1 MSSLNNSA
9 AEMVQSIK
17 KGEITSE
24 ELVKKYIEQIKKK
37 EKDVGAWKFFDEEL
51 AINQAKEK
59 DSLHQSGKHG
69 DLHGIPIG
77 IKDIFDTEDMPT
89 TDGTEIHKK
98 NPSLNDCTVV
108 SKLKQAGA
116 VIMGKTVTCE
126 LAYYSP
132 GKTKNP
138 HDLNRTPG
146 GSSSGSA
153 AAVASHM
160 VPLAVGSQTN
170 GSVIRPA
177 SYCGVVGYKPT
188 KGLISRHLVLQV
200 SRKLD
205 QVGVFSNSVEDAALI
220 SEQLIGYDKQD
231 PDTSLNPKPKL
242 LNACKQKPPMEPV
255 LAYINLPF
263 MNELEEDAKEGF
275 EEIKDEIKN
284 ELKSKVDE
292 VELPEG
298 FKGIPEWHKIIM
310 ESDMATSFSKEYKSF
325 KNKLS
330 NKIVEAIERG
340 QKYTSVEYNDA
351 LSKIDAANTYFKQ
364 FFHDYDAILTP
375 SATGEAPKGLEFT
388 GNPIFCTIWTYCG
401 MPSISL
407 PLLQGKNSLP
417 VGVQL
422 VSSLFDDERLFRN
435 ASWLTRKIKR

>member
-1 MSSLNNSA
+1 MSSPKLSA
-9 AEMVQSIK
+9 VEMVQSLK

-24 ELVKKYIEQIKKK
+24 ELVKSYIEQIKKK
-37 EKDVGAWKFFDEEL
+37 EKEVEAWEFFDQEL
-51 AINQAKEK
+51 VLKQAKKLDE
-59 DSLHQSGKHG
+59 LHQSGKHG
-69 DLHGIPIG
+69 DLHGIPVG

-98 NPSLNDCTVV
+98 NPSWNDCTVV

-116 VIMGKTVTCE
+116 IIMGKTVTAE

-138 HDLNRTPG
+138 HDTTRTPG

-188 KGLISRHLVLQV
+188 KGLISRHLVLQI
-200 SRKLD
+200 SRALD
-205 QVGVFSNSVEDAALI
+205 QVGVFANSIEDAALI
-220 SEQLIGYDKQD
+220 SEQLIGHDKQD
-231 PDTSLNPKPKL
+231 PDTSLNPRPKL
-242 LNACKQKPPMEPV
+242 LAASKEKPPAEPV
-255 LAYINLPF
+255 LAHIKLPF
-263 MNELEEDAKEGF
+263 MNELEEDVKEGF
-275 EEIKDEIKN
+275 KEIKDE
-284 ELKSKVDE
+284 LKGKVDE
-292 VELPEG
+292 IELPKG
-298 FKGIPEWHKIIM
+298 FAAIPDWHKIIM
-310 ESDMATSFSKEYKSF
+310 ESDMARSFSEEYKKS

-330 NKIVEAIERG
+330 DKIIEAIERG
-340 QKYTSVEYNDA
+340 MKYTSVEYNNA
-351 LSKIDAANTYFKQ
+351 LAKVDVANAYFNQ
-364 FFHDYDAILTP
+364 FFHDYDVILTP
-375 SATGEAPKGLEFT
+375 SACGEAPKGLKST

-401 MPSISL
+401 MPCISL
-407 PLLQGKNSLP
+407 PLLQGKNGLP

-422 VSSLFDDERLFRN
+422 VSSLYDDERLFRN
-435 ASWLTRKIKR
+435 ASWLTSKIKR

>member
-1 MSSLNNSA
+1 
-9 AEMVQSIK
+9 MVQSLK

-24 ELVKKYIEQIKKK
+24 ELVKSYIEQIKKK
-37 EKDVGAWKFFDEEL
+37 EKEVEAWEFFDQEL
-51 AINQAKEK
+51 VLKQAKKLDE
-59 DSLHQSGKHG
+59 LHQSGKHG
-69 DLHGIPIG
+69 DLHGIPVG

-98 NPSLNDCTVV
+98 NPSWNDCTVV

-116 VIMGKTVTCE
+116 IIMGKTVTAE

-138 HDLNRTPG
+138 HDTTRTPG

-188 KGLISRHLVLQV
+188 KGLISRHLVLQI
-200 SRKLD
+200 SRALD
-205 QVGVFSNSVEDAALI
+205 QVGVFANSIEDAALI
-220 SEQLIGYDKQD
+220 SEQLIGHDKQD
-231 PDTSLNPKPKL
+231 PDTSLNPRPKL
-242 LNACKQKPPMEPV
+242 LAASKEKPPAEPV
-255 LAYINLPF
+255 LAHIKLPF
-263 MNELEEDAKEGF
+263 MNELEEDVKEGF
-275 EEIKDEIKN
+275 KEIKDE
-284 ELKSKVDE
+284 LKGKVDE
-292 VELPEG
+292 IELPKG
-298 FKGIPEWHKIIM
+298 FAAIPDWHKIIM
-310 ESDMATSFSKEYKSF
+310 ESDMARSFSEEYKKS

-330 NKIVEAIERG
+330 DKIIEAIERG
-340 QKYTSVEYNDA
+340 MKYTSVEYNNA
-351 LSKIDAANTYFKQ
+351 LAKVDVANAYFNQ

-375 SATGEAPKGLEFT
+375 SACGEAPKGLKST

-401 MPSISL
+401 MPCISL
-407 PLLQGKNSLP
+407 PLLQGKNGLP

-435 ASWLTRKIKR
+435 ASWLTSKIKR

>member
-1 MSSLNNSA
+1 MSSNKLSA
-9 AEMVQSIK
+9 VDIVQSLK
-17 KGEITSE
+17 KGEITCV
-24 ELVKKYIEQIKKK
+24 ELTKTFIEQIKNK
-37 EKDVGAWKFFDEEL
+37 EKDVGAWEYFNEEL
-51 AINQAKEK
+51 VLNQAKKLDE
-59 DSLHQSGKHG
+59 DHQSGKIQG
-69 DLHGIPIG
+69 DLHGIPVG

-89 TDGTEIHKK
+89 TDGTELHKK
-98 NPSLNDCTVV
+98 NPSWSDCTVV

-116 VIMGKTVTCE
+116 IIMGKTVTAE

-138 HDLNRTPG
+138 HDLTRTPG

-177 SYCGVVGYKPT
+177 SYCGIVGYKPT

-200 SRKLD
+200 SRTLD

-242 LNACKQKPPMEPV
+242 LTACKQKPPMEPV
-255 LAYINLPF
+255 LAYIKLPF
-263 MNELEEDAKEGF
+263 MNELEKDAKEGF
-275 EEIKDEIKN
+275 EEIKDE
-284 ELKSKVDE
+284 LKGKVDE

-298 FKGIPEWHKIIM
+298 FKDTVKSHTIIM
-310 ESDMATSFSKEYKSF
+310 ESDMASSFSKEYKKS

-330 NKIVEAIERG
+330 DKIVEAIERG
-340 QKYTSVEYNDA
+340 MRYTSIEYNDA
-351 LSKIDAANTYFKQ
+351 LSKIEVANTYFKQ

-375 SATGEAPKGLEFT
+375 SATGEPPKGLKST
-388 GNPIFCTIWTYCG
+388 GNPIFSTIWTYCG
-401 MPSISL
+401 MPCISL
-407 PLLQGKNSLP
+407 PLLRGANELP

-435 ASWLTRKIKR
+435 ASWLTSKIKR

>member
-1 MSSLNNSA
+1 MSSLNTSA
-9 AEMVQSIK
+9 VEMVKSLK
-17 KGEITSE
+17 KGELTSE
-24 ELVKKYIEQIKKK
+24 ELVKSYIKEIKKK
-37 EKDVGAWKFFDEEL
+37 ENDVQAWEYFDEEL
-51 AINQAKEK
+51 VLTQAKQC
-59 DSLHQSGKHG
+59 DLLHQSGQHG
-69 DLHGIPIG
+69 DLHGIPVG

-89 TDGTEIHKK
+89 SDGTEIHKK
-98 NPSLNDCTVV
+98 NLSLNDCTVV

-116 VIMGKTVTCE
+116 IIMGKTVTCE

-138 HDLNRTPG
+138 HDLSRTPG

-188 KGLISRHLVLQV
+188 RGLISRHLVLQV

-220 SEQLIGYDKQD
+220 SEQLIGYDQQD

-242 LNACKQKPPMEPV
+242 LAACQQKPPMEPV
-255 LAYINLPF
+255 LAYIKLPF
-263 MNELEEDAKEGF
+263 IKELEEDTKEGF

-284 ELKSKVDE
+284 KLKGKVDV

-298 FKGIPEWHKIIM
+298 FRGIPEWHKIIM
-310 ESDMATSFSKEYKSF
+310 ESDMATSFSEEYKSS

-330 NKIVEAIERG
+330 DKIVEAIERG
-340 QKYTSVEYNDA
+340 MKYTSVEYNEA
-351 LSKIDAANTYFKQ
+351 LSKIDTANTYFKQ

-375 SATGEAPKGLEFT
+375 PATGEAPKGLDFT
-388 GNPIFCTIWTYCG
+388 GNPIFCTVWTYCG

-407 PLLQGKNSLP
+407 PLLQGKNGLP
-417 VGVQL
+417 IGVQL

-435 ASWLTRKIKR
+435 ANWLTSKIKK

>member
-1 MSSLNNSA
+1 MPSIKTSA
-9 AEMVQSIK
+9 VEMVKAIK
-17 KGEITSE
+17 KGEISSE
-24 ELVKKYIEQIKKK
+24 ELVKIYIEQIKKK
-37 EKDVGAWKFFDEEL
+37 EKDVEAFQFFDEEL
-51 AINQAKEK
+51 ALSQAKK
-59 DSLHQSGKHG
+59 SDALHQVGQHG
-69 DLHGIPIG
+69 DLHGIPVG
-77 IKDIFDTEDMPT
+77 VKDIFDTADMPT
-89 TDGTEIHKK
+89 EDGTEIHKN
-98 NPSLNDCTVV
+98 NPCLDDCTVV

-116 VIMGKTVTCE
+116 IIMGKTVTTE

-138 HDLNRTPG
+138 HDLGRTPG

-160 VPLAVGSQTN
+160 VPLAIGSQTN

-188 KGLISRHLVLQV
+188 RGLISRHLVMQI

-205 QVGVFSNSVEDAALI
+205 HVGVFANSIEDAALI

-242 LNACKQKPPMEPV
+242 LSASKEKPPMEP
-255 LAYINLPF
+255 LFAFIKLPF
-263 MNELEEDAKEGF
+263 MDKLDEDAAEGF
-275 EEIKDEIKN
+275 KEVKE
-284 ELKSKVDE
+284 ELKGKVDE
-292 VELPEG
+292 IELPKG
-298 FKGIPEWHKIIM
+298 FDEIPEWQKVIM
-310 ESDMATSFSKEYKSF
+310 ESDMANSFSDEYKKAKS
-325 KNKLS
+325 KLS
-330 NKIVEAIERG
+330 DKIIEAIERG
-340 QKYTSVEYNDA
+340 MKYTSMEYNNA
-351 LSKIDAANTYFKQ
+351 LSQIDVANSYFKQ

-375 SATGEAPKGLEFT
+375 SSTGEAPKDLKST
-388 GNPIFCTIWTYCG
+388 GDPIFCTLWTYCG

-407 PLLQGKNSLP
+407 PLLQGKNGLP

-435 ASWLTRKIKR
+435 ANWLKNKIKG

>member
-1 MSSLNNSA
+1 MSSPKLSA
-9 AEMVQSIK
+9 VEMVQSLK

-24 ELVKKYIEQIKKK
+24 ELVKSYIEQIKKK
-37 EKDVGAWKFFDEEL
+37 EKEVEAWEFFDQEL
-51 AINQAKEK
+51 VLKQAKKLDE
-59 DSLHQSGKHG
+59 LHQSGKHG
-69 DLHGIPIG
+69 DLHGIPVG

-98 NPSLNDCTVV
+98 NPSWNDCTVV

-116 VIMGKTVTCE
+116 IIMGKTVTAE

-138 HDLNRTPG
+138 HDTTRTPG

-188 KGLISRHLVLQV
+188 KGLISRHLVLQI
-200 SRKLD
+200 SRALD
-205 QVGVFSNSVEDAALI
+205 QVGVFANSIEDAALI
-220 SEQLIGYDKQD
+220 SEQLIGHDKQD
-231 PDTSLNPKPKL
+231 PDTSLNPRPKL
-242 LNACKQKPPMEPV
+242 LAASKEKPPAEPV
-255 LAYINLPF
+255 LAHIKLPF
-263 MNELEEDAKEGF
+263 MNELEEDVKEGF
-275 EEIKDEIKN
+275 KEIKDE
-284 ELKSKVDE
+284 LKGKVDE
-292 VELPEG
+292 IELPEG
-298 FKGIPEWHKIIM
+298 FAGIPDWHKIIM
-310 ESDMATSFSKEYKSF
+310 ESDMARSFSEEYKKS

-330 NKIVEAIERG
+330 DKIIEAIERG
-340 QKYTSVEYNDA
+340 MKYTSVEYNNA
-351 LSKIDAANTYFKQ
+351 LAKIDVANAYFNQ

-375 SATGEAPKGLEFT
+375 SACGEAPKGLKST

-401 MPSISL
+401 MPCISL
-407 PLLQGKNSLP
+407 PLLQGKNGLP

-435 ASWLTRKIKR
+435 ASWLTSKIKR

>member
-1 MSSLNNSA
+1 MSSPKLSA
-9 AEMVQSIK
+9 VEMVQSLK

-24 ELVKKYIEQIKKK
+24 ELVKSYIEQIKKK
-37 EKDVGAWKFFDEEL
+37 EKEVEAWEFFDQEL
-51 AINQAKEK
+51 VLKQAKKLDE
-59 DSLHQSGKHG
+59 LHQSGKHG
-69 DLHGIPIG
+69 DLHGIPVG

-98 NPSLNDCTVV
+98 NPSWNDCTVV

-116 VIMGKTVTCE
+116 IIMGKTVTAE

-138 HDLNRTPG
+138 HDTTRTPG

-188 KGLISRHLVLQV
+188 KGLISRHLVLQI
-200 SRKLD
+200 SRALD
-205 QVGVFSNSVEDAALI
+205 QVGVFANSIEDAALI
-220 SEQLIGYDKQD
+220 SEQLIGHDKQD
-231 PDTSLNPKPKL
+231 PDTSLNPRPKL
-242 LNACKQKPPMEPV
+242 LAASKEKPPAEPV
-255 LAYINLPF
+255 LAHIKLPF
-263 MNELEEDAKEGF
+263 MNELEEDVKEGF
-275 EEIKDEIKN
+275 KEIKDE
-284 ELKSKVDE
+284 LKGKVDE
-292 VELPEG
+292 IELPKG
-298 FKGIPEWHKIIM
+298 FAAIPDWHKIIM
-310 ESDMATSFSKEYKSF
+310 ESDMARSFSEEYKKS

-330 NKIVEAIERG
+330 DKIIEAIERG
-340 QKYTSVEYNDA
+340 MKYTSVEYNNA
-351 LSKIDAANTYFKQ
+351 LAKVDVANAYFNQ

-375 SATGEAPKGLEFT
+375 SACGEAPKGLKST

-401 MPSISL
+401 MPCISL
-407 PLLQGKNSLP
+407 PLLQGKNGLP

-435 ASWLTRKIKR
+435 ASWLTSKIKR

>member
-1 MSSLNNSA
+1 
-9 AEMVQSIK
+9 MVQSLK

-24 ELVKKYIEQIKKK
+24 ELVKSYIEQIKKK
-37 EKDVGAWKFFDEEL
+37 EKEVEAWEFFDQEL
-51 AINQAKEK
+51 VLKQAKKLDE
-59 DSLHQSGKHG
+59 LHQSGKHG
-69 DLHGIPIG
+69 DLHGIPVG

-98 NPSLNDCTVV
+98 NPSWNDCTVV

-116 VIMGKTVTCE
+116 IIMGKTVTAE

-138 HDLNRTPG
+138 HDTTRTPG

-188 KGLISRHLVLQV
+188 KGLISRHLVLQI
-200 SRKLD
+200 SRALD
-205 QVGVFSNSVEDAALI
+205 QVGVFANSIEDAALI
-220 SEQLIGYDKQD
+220 SEQLIGHDKQD
-231 PDTSLNPKPKL
+231 PDTSLNPRPKL
-242 LNACKQKPPMEPV
+242 LAASKEKPPAEPV
-255 LAYINLPF
+255 LAHIKLPF
-263 MNELEEDAKEGF
+263 MNELEEDVKEGF
-275 EEIKDEIKN
+275 KEIKDE
-284 ELKSKVDE
+284 LKGKVDE
-292 VELPEG
+292 IELPEG
-298 FKGIPEWHKIIM
+298 FAGIPDWHKIIM
-310 ESDMATSFSKEYKSF
+310 ESDMARSFSEEYKKS

-330 NKIVEAIERG
+330 DKIIEAIERG
-340 QKYTSVEYNDA
+340 MKYTSVEYNNA
-351 LSKIDAANTYFKQ
+351 LAKVDVANAYFNQ

-375 SATGEAPKGLEFT
+375 SACGEAPKGLKST

-401 MPSISL
+401 MPCISL
-407 PLLQGKNSLP
+407 PLLQGKNGLP

-435 ASWLTRKIKR
+435 ASWLTSKIKR

>member
-1 MSSLNNSA
+1 MSSFKTSA
-9 AEMVQSIK
+9 VEMVQSIK

-24 ELVKKYIEQIKKK
+24 ELVKIYIEQIKKK
-37 EKDVGAWKFFDEEL
+37 EKDVQAFQFFDEDL
-51 AINQAKEK
+51 AIAQAKK
-59 DSLHQSGKHG
+59 LDALHQAGQHG
-69 DLHGIPIG
+69 DLHGVPVG
-77 IKDIFDTEDMPT
+77 VKDIFDTSDMPT
-89 TDGTEIHKK
+89 EDGTEIHKN

-116 VIMGKTVTCE
+116 IIMGKTVTTE

-138 HDLNRTPG
+138 HDLKRTPG

-188 KGLISRHLVLQV
+188 KGLISRHLVMQI

-205 QVGVFSNSVEDAALI
+205 HVGVFANSIEDAALI
-220 SEQLIGYDKQD
+220 SEQLIGFDKQD

-242 LNACKQKPPMEPV
+242 LNASKEKPPMEP
-255 LAYINLPF
+255 LFAYIKLPF
-263 MNELEEDAKEGF
+263 MNKLDKDAAEGF
-275 EEIKDEIKN
+275 KEVKDE
-284 ELKSKVDE
+284 LKGKVDE
-292 VELPEG
+292 IELPEG
-298 FKGIPEWHKIIM
+298 FGKIPEWHRIIM
-310 ESDMATSFSKEYKSF
+310 ESDMATSFLEEYKKS

-330 NKIVEAIERG
+330 NKIIEAIERG
-340 QKYTSVEYNDA
+340 MKYTSTEYNNA
-351 LSKIDAANTYFKQ
+351 LLKIDVANTYFKQ

-375 SATGEAPKGLEFT
+375 SSNGEATQGLEST
-388 GNPIFCTIWTYCG
+388 GDPIFSTIWTYCG

-407 PLLQGKNSLP
+407 PLLQGKNKLP
-417 VGVQL
+417 IGIQL
-422 VSSLFDDERLFRN
+422 VSSLYDDERLFRN
-435 ASWLTRKIKR
+435 ASWLTSKIKT

>member
-1 MSSLNNSA
+1 MSSPKLSA
-9 AEMVQSIK
+9 VEMVQSLK

-24 ELVKKYIEQIKKK
+24 ELVKSYIEQIKKK
-37 EKDVGAWKFFDEEL
+37 EKEVEAWEFFDQEL
-51 AINQAKEK
+51 VLKQAKKLDE
-59 DSLHQSGKHG
+59 LHQSGKHG
-69 DLHGIPIG
+69 DLHGIPVG

-98 NPSLNDCTVV
+98 NPSWNDCTVV

-116 VIMGKTVTCE
+116 IIMGKTVTAE

-138 HDLNRTPG
+138 HDTTRTPG

-188 KGLISRHLVLQV
+188 KGLISRHLVLQI
-200 SRKLD
+200 SRALD
-205 QVGVFSNSVEDAALI
+205 QVGVFANSIEDAALI
-220 SEQLIGYDKQD
+220 SEQLIGHDKQD
-231 PDTSLNPKPKL
+231 PDTSLNPRPKL
-242 LNACKQKPPMEPV
+242 LAASKEKPPAEPV
-255 LAYINLPF
+255 LAHIKLPF
-263 MNELEEDAKEGF
+263 MNELEEDVKEGF
-275 EEIKDEIKN
+275 KEIKDE
-284 ELKSKVDE
+284 LKGKVDE
-292 VELPEG
+292 IELPEG
-298 FKGIPEWHKIIM
+298 FAGIPDWHKIIM
-310 ESDMATSFSKEYKSF
+310 ESDMARSFSEEYKKS

-330 NKIVEAIERG
+330 DKIIEAIERG
-340 QKYTSVEYNDA
+340 MKYTSVEYNNA
-351 LSKIDAANTYFKQ
+351 LAKVDVANAYFNQ

-375 SATGEAPKGLEFT
+375 SACGEAPKGLKST

-401 MPSISL
+401 MPCISL
-407 PLLQGKNSLP
+407 PLLQGKNGLP

-435 ASWLTRKIKR
+435 ASWLTSKIKR

>member
-1 MSSLNNSA
+1 MPSLKLSA
-9 AEMVQSIK
+9 VEMVQSLK

-24 ELVKKYIEQIKKK
+24 ELVKSYIEQINKK
-37 EKDVGAWKFFDEEL
+37 EKEVEAWEFFDQEL
-51 AINQAKEK
+51 VLAQAKKLDE
-59 DSLHQSGKHG
+59 LHQSGKHG
-69 DLHGIPIG
+69 DLHGIPVG
-77 IKDIFDTEDMPT
+77 IKDIFDTENMPT
-89 TDGTEIHKK
+89 IDGTEIHKK
-98 NPSLNDCTVV
+98 NPSWNDCTVV

-116 VIMGKTVTCE
+116 IIMGKTVTAE

-138 HDLNRTPG
+138 HDTTRTPG

-188 KGLISRHLVLQV
+188 KGLISRHLVLQI
-200 SRKLD
+200 SRALD
-205 QVGVFSNSVEDAALI
+205 QVGVFANSIEDAALI
-220 SEQLIGYDKQD
+220 SEQLIGHDKQD
-231 PDTSLNPKPKL
+231 PDTSLNPRPKL
-242 LNACKQKPPMEPV
+242 LAASKQKPPMEPL
-255 LAYINLPF
+255 LAYVKLPF
-263 MNELEEDAKEGF
+263 MNKLDEDVKEGF
-275 EEIKDEIKN
+275 KEIKDE
-284 ELKSKVDE
+284 LKGKVDE
-292 VELPEG
+292 IELPEG
-298 FKGIPEWHKIIM
+298 FAGIPDWHKIIM
-310 ESDMATSFSKEYKSF
+310 ESDMARSFSKEYEKS

-330 NKIVEAIERG
+330 DQIVEAIERG
-340 QKYTSVEYNDA
+340 MKYTSVEYNNA
-351 LSKIDAANTYFKQ
+351 LSKIDVANTYFNQ

-375 SATGEAPKGLEFT
+375 SACDEAPKGLKST

-401 MPSISL
+401 MPCISL
-407 PLLQGKNSLP
+407 PLLKGKSGLP

-435 ASWLTRKIKR
+435 ASWLTSKIKR

>member
-1 MSSLNNSA
+1 MSSIKTSA
-9 AEMVQSIK
+9 VEIVQAIK
-17 KGEITSE
+17 KGEISSE
-24 ELVKKYIEQIKKK
+24 ELVKSYIEQIKRK
-37 EKDVGAWKFFDEEL
+37 EKDVEAFQFFNEEL
-51 AINQAKEK
+51 AIAQAKK
-59 DSLHQSGKHG
+59 LDSLHQAGQHG
-69 DLHGIPIG
+69 DLHGIPVG
-77 IKDIFDTEDMPT
+77 VKDIFDTIDMPT
-89 TDGTEIHKK
+89 EDGTEIHKN

-116 VIMGKTVTCE
+116 VIMGKTVTTE

-138 HDLNRTPG
+138 HDLSRTPG

-188 KGLISRHLVLQV
+188 KGLISRHLVMQI
-200 SRKLD
+200 SRTLD
-205 QVGVFSNSVEDAALI
+205 HVGVFANSIEDAALI
-220 SEQLIGYDKQD
+220 SEQLVGHDNQD

-242 LNACKQKPPMEPV
+242 LAASRQKPPMEPL
-255 LAYINLPF
+255 LAYIKLPF
-263 MNELEEDAKEGF
+263 IDKLDED
-275 EEIKDEIKN
+275 
-284 ELKSKVDE
+284 ST
-292 VELPEG
+292 EG
-298 FKGIPEWHKIIM
+298 FKEVKDELKGQVDEIELPKGFGKIPEWHKVIM
-310 ESDMATSFSKEYKSF
+310 ESDMASSFSEEYKKS

-330 NKIVEAIERG
+330 DKIIEAIERG
-340 QKYTSVEYNDA
+340 MKYTSVEYNNA
-351 LSKIDAANTYFKQ
+351 LSQIDVANAYFKQ

-375 SATGEAPKGLEFT
+375 SATGEAPKDLKST
-388 GNPIFCTIWTYCG
+388 GDPIFCTVWTYCG

-407 PLLQGKNSLP
+407 PLLQGKNGMP

-435 ASWLTRKIKR
+435 ASWLKSKIKG

>member
-1 MSSLNNSA
+1 MSSIKTSA
-9 AEMVQSIK
+9 VEMVQAIK

-24 ELVKKYIEQIKKK
+24 ELVKSYIEQIKKK
-37 EKDVGAWKFFDEEL
+37 EKDIKAFQYFDEEL
-51 AINQAKEK
+51 ALAQAKK
-59 DSLHQSGKHG
+59 SDALHQAGQHG
-69 DLHGIPIG
+69 DLHGIPVG
-77 IKDIFDTEDMPT
+77 VKDIFDTVDMPT
-89 TDGTEIHKK
+89 KDGTEIHKN

-116 VIMGKTVTCE
+116 IIMGKTVTTE

-138 HDLNRTPG
+138 HDPSRTPG

-153 AAVASHM
+153 SAVASHM

-188 KGLISRHLVLQV
+188 KGLISRHLVMQI
-200 SRKLD
+200 SRILD
-205 QVGVFSNSVEDAALI
+205 HVGIFANSIEDAALI

-242 LNACKQKPPMEPV
+242 LNSSREKPPIAP
-255 LAYINLPF
+255 LFAYIKLPF
-263 MNELEEDAKEGF
+263 MDKLDEDAA
-275 EEIKDEIKN
+275 
-284 ELKSKVDE
+284 
-292 VELPEG
+292 EG
-298 FKGIPEWHKIIM
+298 FKEVKDELKGQVDEIELPAGFGKIPEWHKIIM
-310 ESDMATSFSKEYKSF
+310 ESDMASSFSKEYKKS

-330 NKIVEAIERG
+330 NKIIEAIERG
-340 QKYTSVEYNDA
+340 MKYTSIEYNNA
-351 LSKIDAANTYFKQ
+351 LSQIDVANAYFKQ

-375 SATGEAPKGLEFT
+375 SANGEAPQGLQST
-388 GNPIFCTIWTYCG
+388 GDPIFSTVWTYCG

-407 PLLQGKNSLP
+407 PLLQGKNKLP
-417 VGVQL
+417 IGIQL

-435 ASWLTRKIKR
+435 ASWLTNKIKA

>member
-1 MSSLNNSA
+1 MSSPKLSA
-9 AEMVQSIK
+9 VEMVQSLK

-24 ELVKKYIEQIKKK
+24 ELVKSYIEQIKKK
-37 EKDVGAWKFFDEEL
+37 EKEVEAWEFFDQEL
-51 AINQAKEK
+51 VLKQAKKLDE
-59 DSLHQSGKHG
+59 LHQSGKHG
-69 DLHGIPIG
+69 DLHGIPVG

-98 NPSLNDCTVV
+98 NPSWNDCTVV

-116 VIMGKTVTCE
+116 IIMGKTVTAE

-138 HDLNRTPG
+138 HDTTRTPG

-188 KGLISRHLVLQV
+188 KGLISRHLVLQI
-200 SRKLD
+200 SRALD
-205 QVGVFSNSVEDAALI
+205 QVGVFANSIEDAALI
-220 SEQLIGYDKQD
+220 SEQLIGHDKQD
-231 PDTSLNPKPKL
+231 PDTSLNPRPKL
-242 LNACKQKPPMEPV
+242 LAASKEKPPAEPV
-255 LAYINLPF
+255 LAHIKLPF
-263 MNELEEDAKEGF
+263 MNELEEDVKEGF
-275 EEIKDEIKN
+275 KEIKDE
-284 ELKSKVDE
+284 LKGKVDE
-292 VELPEG
+292 IELPKG
-298 FKGIPEWHKIIM
+298 FAAIPDWHKIIM
-310 ESDMATSFSKEYKSF
+310 ESDMARSFSEEYKKS

-330 NKIVEAIERG
+330 DKIIEAIERG
-340 QKYTSVEYNDA
+340 MKYTSVEYNNA
-351 LSKIDAANTYFKQ
+351 LAKVDVANAYFNQ
-364 FFHDYDAILTP
+364 FFHDYDVILTP
-375 SATGEAPKGLEFT
+375 SACGEAPKGLKST

-401 MPSISL
+401 MPCISL
-407 PLLQGKNSLP
+407 PLLQGKNGLP

-435 ASWLTRKIKR
+435 ASWLTSKIRR

>member
-1 MSSLNNSA
+1 
-9 AEMVQSIK
+9 
-17 KGEITSE
+17 
-24 ELVKKYIEQIKKK
+24 
-37 EKDVGAWKFFDEEL
+37 
-51 AINQAKEK
+51 
-59 DSLHQSGKHG
+59 
-69 DLHGIPIG
+69 
-77 IKDIFDTEDMPT
+77 MPT

-284 ELKSKVDE
+284 ELKSKVNE

-375 SATGEAPKGLEFT
+375 SATGEAPKGSEFT

-435 ASWLTRKIKR
+435 ASWLVSKIKK

>member
-1 MSSLNNSA
+1 MSSLKLSA
-9 AEMVQSIK
+9 VEMVQSLK

-24 ELVKKYIEQIKKK
+24 ELVKSYIEQIKKK
-37 EKDVGAWKFFDEEL
+37 EKEVEAWEFFDQEL
-51 AINQAKEK
+51 VLDQAKKLDE
-59 DSLHQSGKHG
+59 LHQSGKHG
-69 DLHGIPIG
+69 DLHGIPVG
-77 IKDIFDTEDMPT
+77 IKDIFDTENMPT
-89 TDGTEIHKK
+89 IDGTEIHKK
-98 NPSLNDCTVV
+98 NPSWNDCTVV

-116 VIMGKTVTCE
+116 IIMGKTVTAE

-138 HDLNRTPG
+138 HDTTRTPG

-188 KGLISRHLVLQV
+188 KGLISRHLVLQI
-200 SRKLD
+200 SRALD
-205 QVGVFSNSVEDAALI
+205 QVGVFANSIEDAALI
-220 SEQLIGYDKQD
+220 SEQLIGHDKQD
-231 PDTSLNPKPKL
+231 PDTSLNPRPKL
-242 LNACKQKPPMEPV
+242 LAASKQKPPMEPL
-255 LAYINLPF
+255 LAYVKLPF
-263 MNELEEDAKEGF
+263 MNKLDEDVKEGF
-275 EEIKDEIKN
+275 KEIKDE
-284 ELKSKVDE
+284 LKGKVDE
-292 VELPEG
+292 IELPEG
-298 FKGIPEWHKIIM
+298 FAGIPDWHKIIM
-310 ESDMATSFSKEYKSF
+310 ESDMARSFSKEYEKS

-330 NKIVEAIERG
+330 DQIVEAIERG
-340 QKYTSVEYNDA
+340 MKYTSVEYNNA
-351 LSKIDAANTYFKQ
+351 LSKIDVANTYFNQ

-375 SATGEAPKGLEFT
+375 SACDEAPKGLKST

-401 MPSISL
+401 MPCISL
-407 PLLQGKNSLP
+407 PLLKGKSGLP

-435 ASWLTRKIKR
+435 ASWLTSKIKR